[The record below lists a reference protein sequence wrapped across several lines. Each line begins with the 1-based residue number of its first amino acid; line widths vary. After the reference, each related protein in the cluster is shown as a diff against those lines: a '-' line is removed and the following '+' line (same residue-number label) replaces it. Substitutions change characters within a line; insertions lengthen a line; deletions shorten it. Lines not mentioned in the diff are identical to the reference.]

1 MNRVRVA
8 FESSAVSD
16 AARSAGAE
24 VLSNGATESRYV
36 VAGPGCRRSAR
47 REQGIAHVGWGI
59 VTVPEISRASV
70 GLRSERGPVLLAVM
84 LSIGLVAIDATI
96 LATAVPAIVDDLG
109 GFTSFPWL
117 FSIYLLAQAVS
128 VPIYGKVADLY
139 GRKPVMLLGIGL
151 FVLGSLLCGVAWSM
165 PALIV
170 FRLVQ
175 GLGAG
180 AVQPMG
186 MTIVGDIYSL
196 AERAKVQ
203 GYIASVWAMASVVGP
218 TLGGVFADYLS
229 WRWIFFINLP
239 LGIAAGW
246 VFWRRFGENVERR
259 RHSVDYWGA
268 TLLAAGGSLLL
279 LGLLEGGV
287 RWAWDSAPGIGIFV
301 GATVLLLT
309 FVAVESRT
317 PEPVLPLWIFRRR
330 VLNAANSGA
339 FIVGVLMLGLT
350 SYVPLYAQGVL
361 GHGAL
366 VAGLAL
372 AAMTI
377 GWPIAAATSGRFY
390 LSIGFRRTVLMGALF
405 VIAGAALLLPVGT
418 DSSLWQLA
426 LPCFVMGIGFG
437 YVASPGVIVAQSSVG
452 WEHRGVA
459 TGSNMFARSMGSA
472 VGVAV
477 FGAIVNARVANAA
490 PSGTSLDLEQLS
502 AGVLAPAIHAVFAC
516 SAVVA
521 LILLLSGLLMPRH
534 AGTEATAD
542 S

>member
-1 MNRVRVA
+1 M
-8 FESSAVSD
+8 SA
-16 AARSAGAE
+16 
-24 VLSNGATESRYV
+24 
-36 VAGPGCRRSAR
+36 
-47 REQGIAHVGWGI
+47 
-59 VTVPEISRASV
+59 PEITRASV
-70 GLRSERGPVLLAVM
+70 GLRSERGPILLAVM

-96 LATAVPAIVDDLG
+96 LATAVPAVVDDLG

-151 FVLGSLLCGVAWSM
+151 FVLGSLLCGLAWSM

-186 MTIVGDIYSL
+186 MTIVGDIYSMT
-196 AERAKVQ
+196 ERAKVQ
-203 GYIASVWAMASVVGP
+203 GYIASVWAAASVVGP
-218 TLGGVFADYLS
+218 TLGGVFSDYLS
-229 WRWIFFINLP
+229 WRWIFFVNLP
-239 LGIAAGW
+239 LGMAAAW
-246 VFWRRFGENVERR
+246 VLWHRFDENVTRR
-259 RHSVDYWGA
+259 KHSIDYAGA
-268 TLLAAGGSLLL
+268 LLLAGGGSLLL

-287 RWAWDSAPGIGIFV
+287 RWEWGSLTGIGIFV
-301 GATVLLLT
+301 AAAALIGV
-309 FVAVESRT
+309 FVAVESRA
-317 PEPVLPLWIFRRR
+317 PEPVLPLWVFRRR

-339 FIVGVLMLGLT
+339 FVVGVLMLGLT

-372 AAMTI
+372 ASMTI
-377 GWPIAAATSGRFY
+377 GWPIAASTSGRFY
-390 LSIGFRRTVLMGALF
+390 LTIGFRKTMIMGSAF
-405 VIAGAALLLPVGT
+405 VVAGAALLLLVSPDRG
-418 DSSLWQLA
+418 LWLLA
-426 LPCFVMGIGFG
+426 FACFVMGIGFG
-437 YVASPGVIVAQSSVG
+437 YVASPGVIVAQSSVE
-452 WEHRGVA
+452 WQHRGVA

-477 FGAIVNARVANAA
+477 FGAIVNTRLAGSTTN
-490 PSGTSLDLEQLS
+490 GSLDLEHL
-502 AGVLAPAIHAVFAC
+502 APGVLAPAIHTVFVC

-521 LILLLSGLLMPRH
+521 LALVATGLLMPSA
-534 AGTEATAD
+534 AGRQEADAVAVAG
-542 S
+542 

>member
-1 MNRVRVA
+1 
-8 FESSAVSD
+8 
-16 AARSAGAE
+16 
-24 VLSNGATESRYV
+24 
-36 VAGPGCRRSAR
+36 
-47 REQGIAHVGWGI
+47 VGGS
-59 VTVPEISRASV
+59 EISLASV
-70 GLRSERGPVLLAVM
+70 GLRSERGPILLAVM
-84 LSIGLVAIDATI
+84 LSIGLVAIDSTI
-96 LATAVPAIVDDLG
+96 LATAVPAVVDDLG

-117 FSIYLLAQAVS
+117 FSIYLLAQAVA

-151 FVLGSLLCGVAWSM
+151 FVVGSLLCGVAWSM
-165 PALIV
+165 PALIF

-186 MTIVGDIYSL
+186 MTIVGDIYSM

-229 WRWIFFINLP
+229 WRWIFFVNLP
-239 LGIAAGW
+239 LGVAAGW
-246 VFWRRFGENVERR
+246 VMWHRYTERIEVR
-259 RHSVDYWGA
+259 KHSIDYLGA
-268 TLLAAGGSLLL
+268 VLLAAGGTLLL

-287 RWAWDSAPGIGIFV
+287 RWGWGSATSLMVFL
-301 GATVLLLT
+301 AAAVLLAA
-309 FVAVESRT
+309 FVVVEART

-330 VLNAANSGA
+330 VLNSSNSGA
-339 FIVGVLMLGLT
+339 FVVGVLMLGLT

-366 VAGLAL
+366 AAGLAL

-377 GWPIAAATSGRFY
+377 GWPIAASTSGRFY
-390 LSIGFRRTVLMGALF
+390 LTMGFRRTVLMGAVF
-405 VIAGAALLLPVGT
+405 VILGAALLLPVSA
-418 DSSLWQLA
+418 DSALWTLA

-459 TGSNMFARSMGSA
+459 TGTNMFARSMGSA

-477 FGAIVNARVANAA
+477 FGAIVNSRLAGGATTG
-490 PSGTSLDLEQLS
+490 SSLDLAHLS
-502 AGVLAPAIHAVFAC
+502 AGVLAPAVQAVFAC
-516 SAVVA
+516 SVVVA
-521 LILLLSGLLMPRH
+521 LALLLSGLLMPRW
-534 AGTEATAD
+534 AGTGPVTR
-542 S
+542 

>member
-1 MNRVRVA
+1 M
-8 FESSAVSD
+8 SA
-16 AARSAGAE
+16 
-24 VLSNGATESRYV
+24 
-36 VAGPGCRRSAR
+36 
-47 REQGIAHVGWGI
+47 
-59 VTVPEISRASV
+59 PEITRASV
-70 GLRSERGPVLLAVM
+70 GLRSERGPILLAVM
-84 LSIGLVAIDATI
+84 LSVGLVAIDATI
-96 LATAVPAIVDDLG
+96 LATAVPAVVDDLG

-139 GRKPVMLLGIGL
+139 GRKPVMMLGIGL
-151 FVLGSLLCGVAWSM
+151 FVVGSLLCGIAWSM

-203 GYIASVWAMASVVGP
+203 GYIAAVWAGASVVGP
-218 TLGGVFADYLS
+218 TLGGIFSDYLS
-229 WRWIFFINLP
+229 WRWIFFVNLP
-239 LGIAAGW
+239 LGIAAAW
-246 VFWRRFGENVERR
+246 VLWHRFDESVKRRK
-259 RHSVDYWGA
+259 HSIDYAGA
-268 TLLAAGGSLLL
+268 LLLAGGGSLLL

-287 RWAWDSAPGIGIFV
+287 RWEWGSPIGVGTFV
-301 GATVLLLT
+301 AAGALLAA
-309 FVAVESRT
+309 FVAVEARVS
-317 PEPVLPLWIFRRR
+317 EPVLPLWIFRRR
-330 VLNAANSGA
+330 VLNAANSSA
-339 FIVGVLMLGLT
+339 FVVGVLMLGLT

-377 GWPIAAATSGRFY
+377 GWPIAAATGGRFY
-390 LSIGFRRTVLMGALF
+390 LTMGFQKTVSMGAAF
-405 VIAGAALLLPVGT
+405 VVAGAALLLLVDA
-418 DSSLWQLA
+418 DSALWQLA

-437 YVASPGVIVAQSSVG
+437 YVASPGVIVAQASVD
-452 WEHRGVA
+452 WQHRGVA
-459 TGSNMFARSMGSA
+459 TATNMFARSMGSA

-477 FGAIVNARVANAA
+477 FGAIVNSRIA
-490 PSGTSLDLEQLS
+490 SGTGGAKLDLAQL
-502 AGVLAPAIHAVFAC
+502 APGVLALAIHAVFVC

-521 LILLLSGLLMPRH
+521 LALVATGLLMPAR
-534 AGTEATAD
+534 AGRQDVVATDA
-542 S
+542 

>member
-1 MNRVRVA
+1 MSVGGFV
-8 FESSAVSD
+8 SA
-16 AARSAGAE
+16 
-24 VLSNGATESRYV
+24 
-36 VAGPGCRRSAR
+36 
-47 REQGIAHVGWGI
+47 
-59 VTVPEISRASV
+59 PEITRASV
-70 GLRSERGPVLLAVM
+70 GLRSERGPLLLAVM

-96 LATAVPAIVDDLG
+96 LATAVPAVVDDLG

-151 FVLGSLLCGVAWSM
+151 FVLGSLLCGIAWSM

-170 FRLVQ
+170 FRLIQ

-203 GYIASVWAMASVVGP
+203 GYIASVWAIASIVGP
-218 TLGGVFADYLS
+218 TLGGIFADYLS
-229 WRWIFFINLP
+229 WRWIFFVNLP
-239 LGIAAGW
+239 LGVAAGW
-246 VFWRRFGENVERR
+246 VLWRRFDENVEPRK
-259 RHSVDYWGA
+259 HAIDYAGA
-268 TLLAAGGSLLL
+268 VLLAAGGSLLL

-287 RWAWDSAPGIGIFV
+287 RWEWGSTTSVGILMASV
-301 GATVLLLT
+301 VLLVT
-309 FVAVESRT
+309 FVVVESRT

-339 FIVGVLMLGLT
+339 LVVGVLMLGLT
-350 SYVPLYAQGVL
+350 SYVPLYAQTVL

-372 AAMTI
+372 ASMTI
-377 GWPIAAATSGRFY
+377 GWPIAAATCGRFY
-390 LSIGFRRTVLMGALF
+390 MSIGFRRTVLMGAVF
-405 VIAGAALLLPVGT
+405 VIAGAALLLQV
-418 DSSLWQLA
+418 SSESALWQLA

-459 TGSNMFARSMGSA
+459 TGTNMFSRSMGSA

-477 FGAIVNARVANAA
+477 FGAIVNSRVAGNAPA
-490 PSGTSLDLEQLS
+490 GQPLDLEHLS
-502 AGVLAPAIHAVFAC
+502 AGVLAPAIHAVFVC
-516 SAVVA
+516 SAFVA
-521 LILLLSGLLMPRH
+521 LALVLSGLLMPRH
-534 AGTEATAD
+534 AGAEALAGT
-542 S
+542 

>member
-1 MNRVRVA
+1 M
-8 FESSAVSD
+8 SA
-16 AARSAGAE
+16 
-24 VLSNGATESRYV
+24 
-36 VAGPGCRRSAR
+36 
-47 REQGIAHVGWGI
+47 
-59 VTVPEISRASV
+59 PEITRASV
-70 GLRSERGPVLLAVM
+70 GLRSERGPLLLAVM

-96 LATAVPAIVDDLG
+96 LATAVPSVVDDLG
-109 GFTSFPWL
+109 GFMSFPWL

-151 FVLGSLLCGVAWSM
+151 FVVGSLLCGIAWSM

-203 GYIASVWAMASVVGP
+203 GYIASVWAVSSIVGP
-218 TLGGVFADYLS
+218 TLGGIFSDYLS
-229 WRWIFFINLP
+229 WRWIFFVNLP

-246 VFWRRFGENVERR
+246 VMWRKFDENVETR
-259 RHSVDYWGA
+259 RHSIDYAGA
-268 TLLAAGGSLLL
+268 ALLAAGGTLVL

-287 RWAWDSAPGIGIFV
+287 RWEWGSVPGIGIFV
-301 GATVLLLT
+301 AALGLLAA
-309 FVAVESRT
+309 FVMVEART

-330 VLNAANSGA
+330 VLNSANASA
-339 FIVGVLMLGLT
+339 FVVGVLLLGLT

-366 VAGLAL
+366 VGGLAL

-377 GWPIAAATSGRFY
+377 GWPIAAATGGRFY
-390 LSIGFRRTVLMGALF
+390 LTIGFRKTVLMGALF
-405 VIAGAALLLPVGT
+405 VIAGAALLLPVSA
-418 DSSLWQLA
+418 DSALWQLA

-459 TGSNMFARSMGSA
+459 TSTNMFSRSMGSA

-477 FGAIVNARVANAA
+477 FGAIVNSRVANQQSAGS
-490 PSGTSLDLEQLS
+490 PLDLDDLS
-502 AGVLAPAIHAVFAC
+502 AGVLAPAIHIVFVC

-521 LILLLSGLLMPRH
+521 LALLLSGLLMPRD
-534 AGTEATAD
+534 AGTTEER
-542 S
+542 

>member
-1 MNRVRVA
+1 
-8 FESSAVSD
+8 
-16 AARSAGAE
+16 
-24 VLSNGATESRYV
+24 
-36 VAGPGCRRSAR
+36 
-47 REQGIAHVGWGI
+47 
-59 VTVPEISRASV
+59 
-70 GLRSERGPVLLAVM
+70 M

-96 LATAVPAIVDDLG
+96 LATAVPAVVDDLG

-151 FVLGSLLCGVAWSM
+151 FVVGSLLCGIAWSM

-196 AERAKVQ
+196 EERAKVQ
-203 GYIASVWAMASVVGP
+203 GYIASVWAIASVVGP

-229 WRWIFFINLP
+229 WRWIFFVNLP
-239 LGIAAGW
+239 LGLVAGW
-246 VFWRRFGENVERR
+246 VLWRRFDERVEPR
-259 RHSVDYWGA
+259 RHTIDYLGA
-268 TLLAAGGSLLL
+268 LLLAAGGSLLL

-287 RWAWDSAPGIGIFV
+287 RWDWDSAVSLGIFA
-301 GATVLLLT
+301 GAAVLVVAFLL
-309 FVAVESRT
+309 VESRT

-339 FIVGVLMLGLT
+339 FVVGVLMLGLT

-390 LSIGFRRTVLMGALF
+390 LSIGFRRTVLMGAVI
-405 VIAGAALLLPVGT
+405 VIAGASLLLPV
-418 DSSLWQLA
+418 SAESPLWQLA
-426 LPCFVMGIGFG
+426 LPCFVMGVGFG
-437 YVASPGVIVAQSSVG
+437 YVASPGVVVAQSSVG

-459 TGSNMFARSMGSA
+459 TGTNMFARSVGSA

-477 FGAIVNARVANAA
+477 FGAIVNARVADRA
-490 PSGTSLDLEQLS
+490 PAGTALDLEHLS
-502 AGVLAPAIHAVFAC
+502 AGVLAPAIHTVFVC
-516 SAVVA
+516 SSVVAVV
-521 LILLLSGLLMPRH
+521 LLLSGALMPRG
-534 AGTEATAD
+534 AGAAD
-542 S
+542 QRAAD